1 MPWRAEVVQTETD
14 AAARERGET
23 DAARS
28 RRFQQLALP
37 HLDAAYNLARWLCG
51 NPSDAEDVVQEAF
64 MRAFRFFDTFR
75 GDSARPWLLAIVRR
89 TWYTEWRRRAS
100 PHEMLEFDDTMD
112 DAAFD
117 GWSTGGADPQAL
129 LIRDEDTKRVHDAL
143 ALLPVEYREVLILRE
158 LEEMGYREIAAVAD
172 VPIGTVMSRL
182 ARGRRK
188 LAALLVES
196 QGVAA
201 GGGATGGASLGT
213 SGPAADARDGASSG
227 HRRSASHA
235 PHSPPAPHLRE
246 GCADPR
252 EIARATAPSSAEPEG
267 NEARAALPAAGK
279 PLRATV
285 TPLRASANGQPLNI
299 PGANTA
305 GTAKETPDGL

>member
-1 MPWRAEVVQTETD
+1 MPWRAEVVQTDRD
-14 AAARERGET
+14 ADS

-51 NPSDAEDVVQEAF
+51 NPNDADDVVQEAF

-100 PHEMLEFDDTMD
+100 SHETVEFDDTMD
-112 DAAFD
+112 DATFD
-117 GWSTGGADPQAL
+117 GWSAGGADPQAL
-129 LIRDEDTKRVHDAL
+129 LIRDEDTKRVHEAL

-158 LEEMGYREIAAVAD
+158 LEEMGYREIAQVAD

-188 LAALLVES
+188 LAALLTDSGDGLAEAARDPAS
-196 QGVAA
+196 RGMAAKSSPQSGGAGAGLPGAATMPASGAAA
-201 GGGATGGASLGT
+201 GPRSSDDESGAAQACRCATPTAS
-213 SGPAADARDGASSG
+213 
-227 HRRSASHA
+227 
-235 PHSPPAPHLRE
+235 
-246 GCADPR
+246 
-252 EIARATAPSSAEPEG
+252 
-267 NEARAALPAAGK
+267 
-279 PLRATV
+279 V
-285 TPLRASANGQPLNI
+285 TPLRAVANARSLTHRG
-299 PGANTA
+299 GATA
-305 GTAKETPDGL
+305 GNAQETPDGL